1 MHPLFTRTVALGA
14 YMLAWAALGNG
25 LALALFLRQYA
36 SSAPAAIVSITPLA
50 VMYGVACLAA
60 WYVCRAFPLD
70 RPAGLLRAALAH
82 WAAAMLTS
90 AVWVGFGLWWLRS
103 TESQLAPSSPDGVVA
118 WFVAGVLLF
127 LMSSAFHTVYLAV
140 EASQEARRQA
150 LESAVLAR
158 EAELRALRAQ
168 VNPHFLFNS
177 LHSLAAL
184 APSRPADARRMAIGL
199 GEFLRQSL
207 RLGSLTKVTLTD
219 EVALASE
226 YLAIESVRFG
236 DRLTVK
242 IDIDQDAAACELPP
256 LLLQPLVENAIKH
269 GVAGLVEGGTVS
281 LTARGANGTCEV
293 TISNPY
299 DHELPEPP
307 GTGTGL
313 ANVRSRL
320 RAHFG
325 DQATINARRESGTF
339 VVHVVMPMTTL
350 ATTRSA
356 EVSA

>member
-14 YMLAWAALGNG
+14 YMLAWATLGNG

-36 SSAPAAIVSITPLA
+36 SSAPGAIVSITPLA
-50 VMYGVACLAA
+50 VIYGLACLAA

-70 RPAGLLRAALAH
+70 RPGGLLRAALAH
-82 WAAAMLTS
+82 WTAAMLTS

-177 LHSLAAL
+177 LHSIAAL
-184 APSRPADARRMAIGL
+184 APNRPADARRMAIGL

-207 RLGSLTKVTLTD
+207 RLGSRTAVTLAD

-236 DRLTVK
+236 DRLTVVV
-242 IDIDQDAAACELPP
+242 DVPPEAAVCALPP

-269 GVAGLVEGGTVS
+269 GVAGLLDGGTVT
-281 LTARGANGTCEV
+281 LTARVTGSTCEV
-293 TISNPY
+293 TVRNAY
-299 DHELPEPP
+299 DDDSPVSP

-313 ANVRSRL
+313 ANVRARL

-325 DQATINARRESGTF
+325 G
-339 VVHVVMPMTTL
+339 L
-350 ATTRSA
+350 ATLEARGHSGAFVARLVVPKATVAGTQGA